1 MEYLFAFFAG
11 IAFFSRAK
19 QSLPPREGRR
29 VLRAL
34 ASNAPVGWKVHSYSI
49 LTSFVLCSFLVCFD
63 GKIFILFYYYLILSI
78 LFLYQLL
85 IPWSPS
91 FNTIHSKF
99 SYHFS
104 KFSYRK
110 TEMKC
115 RFLKKSF
122 FSKVVSIQ
130 MKCRNVRREI
140 KI

>member
-1 MEYLFAFFAG
+1 MENLFAFFAG

-49 LTSFVLCSFLVCFD
+49 LTSFALCSFLVCFD

-78 LFLYQLL
+78 LFLYQVL

-110 TEMKC
+110 TEMKVPIS
-115 RFLKKSF
+115 RKSF
-122 FSKVVSIQ
+122 FSKVVSIH
-130 MKCRNVRREI
+130 MKCRNFRPKS